1 MFVITADQQASR
13 RLGDRVGDVL
23 SALSRRAES
32 SAALGELALPFE
44 RTAGDEV
51 QGVLTTAELAVDLAL
66 HLQRLGGW
74 SVGIGAGRVDLPLGP
89 SSRASSG
96 PAFVSARTAV
106 ERARSKASSV
116 PLAVDGAD
124 PARAQDAEAVLR
136 LLAAV
141 VRRRSANGWEAIDA
155 ATGRTQREA
164 AAALGVTAQAVSQR
178 LRTALWEE
186 EVRAR
191 PVAARLLGAAAGD
204 PDEGAA

>member
-13 RLGDRVGDVL
+13 RLGDRVEDVL
-23 SALSRRAES
+23 SALSGRAER
-32 SAALGELALPFE
+32 SAALGALALPFE

-74 SVGIGAGRVDLPLGP
+74 SVGIGAGRVDHPLGA

-186 EVRAR
+186 EARAR

>member
-1 MFVITADQQASR
+1 VFVITADQQASR
-13 RLGDRVGDVL
+13 RLGDRVEDVL
-23 SALSRRAES
+23 GALSRRAES
-32 SAALGELALPFE
+32 RPELGTLALPFE

-51 QGVLTTAELAVDLAL
+51 QGLLTTAEFAVDLAL
-66 HLQRLGGW
+66 HLQRMGGW
-74 SVGIGAGRVDLPLGP
+74 SVGIGAGPVDRPLGR

-124 PARAQDAEAVLR
+124 PARAQDADAVLR

-141 VRRRSANGWEAIDA
+141 VRRRSAHGWEAIDA
-155 ATGRTQREA
+155 AAGRTQREA

-191 PVAARLLGAAAGD
+191 PVAARLLGQAAGD
-204 PDEGAA
+204 GDEGRA